1 MKKIFATITVS
12 LLLLSCSAISGL
24 TNDYS
29 KLKED
34 AKAKIVTLESFENL
48 DTTKIYKVSGK
59 QLRSEIAKHEKSLVY
74 VFKNGCTSDLCRPMQ
89 VYENYA
95 KQNGYQLFLVMD
107 GYGHLEDTFGQR
119 NNFTSQLFS
128 INTDVYDS
136 RYRFTYT
143 RMFENELLKKDINYK
158 SKEYLGDLFFFEGD
172 RLDKI
177 TMDLPNY

>member
-1 MKKIFATITVS
+1 MKKIFTTITIS
-12 LLLLSCSAISGL
+12 LLLLSCKITGL

-29 KLKED
+29 KLDEED
-34 AKAKIVTLESFENL
+34 KAKIVTLEIFENL
-48 DTTKIYKVSGK
+48 DVEKIYKISGK
-59 QLRSEIAKHEKSLVY
+59 QLRTEIAKYEKSLVY

-107 GYGHLEDTFGQR
+107 GYGNFDDTLGQR

-128 INTDVYDS
+128 INTDMYDS
-136 RYRFTYT
+136 KYRFTYT
-143 RMFENELLKKDINYK
+143 RMFENELLKKDINHK
-158 SKEYLGDLFFFEGD
+158 SKEYSGNLFFFEGD

-177 TMDLPNY
+177 AMDLPNY